1 MLEMSF
7 SVCRLGAYSKTR
19 RGWPRSPTRNS
30 GKNVQLKK
38 MKNVQKCHLLSLPVQ
53 RLARDLREPVVEA
66 GEQGEDQAAH
76 DRVVEVGE
84 HEEAAV
90 HRHVDR
96 DVGEEDAGHAADQ
109 EVEQHPE
116 AEEHRGIEPDL
127 RLPERA
133 QRDQEEE
140 SGRDRD
146 ELGRQHEER
155 PHVRVD
161 AALEE
166 VVLPDEE
173 GQERHAE
180 HARPPPP
187 CRRRAACG

>member
-7 SVCRLGAYSKTR
+7 SVCRFGAYSNTR
-19 RGWPRSPTRNS
+19 RGWPRSPTRKS
-30 GKNVQLKK
+30 GKNVQVEEDEERPEVPLAEPA
-38 MKNVQKCHLLSLPVQ
+38 VHRLPG
-53 RLARDLREPVVEA
+53 DLREPVVEA
-66 GEQGEDQAAH
+66 AEQGEDQAAH
-76 DRVVEVGE
+76 DRVVEVRQ

-90 HRHVDR
+90 HGDVDR
-96 DVGEEDAGHAADQ
+96 DVGEEHAGHPADQ

-116 AEEHRGIEPDL
+116 TEEHRGLEPDL
-127 RLPERA
+127 RLPERPE
-133 QRDQEEE
+133 RHQEEE
-140 SGRDRD
+140 PGRDRD
-146 ELGRQHEER
+146 ELGREHEQR

-173 GQERHAE
+173 GQQRHAE